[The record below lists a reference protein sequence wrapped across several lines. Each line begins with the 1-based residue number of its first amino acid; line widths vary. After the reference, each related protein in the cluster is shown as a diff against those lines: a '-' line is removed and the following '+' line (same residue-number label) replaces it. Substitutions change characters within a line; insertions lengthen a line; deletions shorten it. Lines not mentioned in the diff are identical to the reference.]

1 MTDRTEIDRR
11 EWERDAVVWLAGRGI
26 EADRM
31 MSSDPR
37 LERAAAGF
45 RAWRAAARDEADA
58 ARFAE
63 VVRRRVAALGRG
75 IRRVDHAPERVRP
88 ALEGALAPMIA
99 AAREVRAAPLAE
111 LGVAAGTGRELL
123 DEPCDAWVA
132 LPADLPAGRYVAL
145 RVVGD
150 SMIPLLHSDDVVLV
164 DLDGTVHA
172 GAVAVARH
180 PEHGYVVKR
189 VGRTGD
195 GRSPLCPSIP
205 PTRPSSSCRAR
216 GRARSSDRW
225 CSGGARTGR
234 RNPDLPLDRSQV
246 IIRRPGHRPGEP

>member
-11 EWERDAVVWLAGRGI
+11 EWD
-26 EADRM
+26 
-31 MSSDPR
+31 
-37 LERAAAGF
+37 
-45 RAWRAAARDEADA
+45 
-58 ARFAE
+58 
-63 VVRRRVAALGRG
+63 
-75 IRRVDHAPERVRP
+75 
-88 ALEGALAPMIA
+88 ALAPMIA
-99 AAREVRAAPLAE
+99 AEREVRAAPLAE

-132 LPADLPAGRYVAL
+132 LPAELPAGRYVAL

-189 VGRTGD
+189 VGRTG
-195 GRSPLCPSIP
+195 RRAVSLVSLNPAYPSLELLPGEGAGALIGP
-205 PTRPSSSCRAR
+205 VVL
-216 GRARSSDRW
+216 RW
-225 CSGGARTGR
+225 CA
-234 RNPDLPLDRSQV
+234 
-246 IIRRPGHRPGEP
+246 HRPAKPGLAPRP

>member
-1 MTDRTEIDRR
+1 MSDRTEMDRG
-11 EWERDAVVWLAGRGI
+11 EWERDAVVWLTGRWI
-26 EADRM
+26 EAGLLP
-31 MSSDPR
+31 SDPG

-58 ARFAE
+58 ARFAGI
-63 VVRRRVAALGRG
+63 VRGRVAALGRG
-75 IRRVDHAPERVRP
+75 IRRIDHAPEAVRP
-88 ALEGALAPMIA
+88 ALAGPLAPMVD
-99 AAREVRAAPLAE
+99 AAREIQAAPLVE

-150 SMIPLLHSDDVVLV
+150 SMIPLLHSGDVVLV
-164 DLDGTVHA
+164 DLGGTVHP

-189 VGRTGD
+189 VGRTE
-195 GRSPLCPSIP
+195 RQAISLVSLNPAYPPLELL
-205 PTRPSSSCRAR
+205 R
-216 GRARSSDRW
+216 GVGAATLIGPVVLRW
-225 CSGGARTGR
+225 CA
-234 RNPDLPLDRSQV
+234 
-246 IIRRPGHRPGEP
+246 HRPAKPGLAPRP

>member
-26 EADRM
+26 EADRLM
-31 MSSDPR
+31 LSDPR

-45 RAWRAAARDEADA
+45 RAWRAAARDEANA

-75 IRRVDHAPERVRP
+75 IRRVDHAPEQVRP
-88 ALEGALAPMIA
+88 ALAGALAPMIA

-189 VGRTGD
+189 VGRTG
-195 GRSPLCPSIP
+195 RRAVSLVSLNPAYPSLELLPGEGAGALIGP
-205 PTRPSSSCRAR
+205 VVL
-216 GRARSSDRW
+216 RW
-225 CSGGARTGR
+225 CA
-234 RNPDLPLDRSQV
+234 
-246 IIRRPGHRPGEP
+246 HRPAKPGLAPRP